1 MSVPRGAPHTAH
13 RGRFRPAAQAIGQ
26 AAAKRGRAT
35 MKRSAFSCV
44 LPGSSQGT
52 AMPSA
57 STYRPAETAF
67 EGLDLRFRPGLVAF
81 FLRRTGSH
89 AEAEDLTQEVFLR
102 LAGMDTARLQSAEAY
117 IFQIAANL
125 LRDRGRRERVRF
137 DYQAD
142 AAAVDGAGIDSLDP
156 LRVTASRETLAGLTA
171 ALREL
176 PERTREIFILYRLES
191 ASKRDIAEAFGI
203 SLSTLDRHLM
213 RAMAHLTRRVEAE
226 E

>member
-1 MSVPRGAPHTAH
+1 
-13 RGRFRPAAQAIGQ
+13 
-26 AAAKRGRAT
+26 
-35 MKRSAFSCV
+35 
-44 LPGSSQGT
+44 
-52 AMPSA
+52 MPSA
-57 STYRPAETAF
+57 SPHRPAETAF

-117 IFQIAANL
+117 IFQMAANL